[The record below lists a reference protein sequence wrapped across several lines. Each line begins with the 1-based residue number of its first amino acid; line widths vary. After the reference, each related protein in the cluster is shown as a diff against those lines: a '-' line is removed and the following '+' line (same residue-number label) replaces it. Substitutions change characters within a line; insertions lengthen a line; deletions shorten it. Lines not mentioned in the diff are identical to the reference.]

1 MKKAFIA
8 MLIMVALLFGG
19 IFAWYGMRQRTLHS
33 TLAANAHPP
42 VTVSAAKVR
51 QTSWTPQM
59 TAVGEIVAD
68 QGAALS
74 PQTAGVVQAVFFHS
88 GQSVSKGTLLLRINP
103 GPLPGEIREAQAQ
116 ADLAAVD
123 YQRAQKLYA
132 IHGISTAALDR
143 ARYTSQ
149 AAAAKVAAL
158 QESLADTEVR
168 APFSGV
174 LGLRTVNPGQY
185 VRADQAVIHI
195 ENLDHLYA
203 DFTIPQRDLAA
214 ISVGASLT
222 LTIHAGDAVH
232 HYAATVRAIDSH
244 VDPQNRAVSVRAQ
257 VQQPQGLRP
266 GMFVKAEL
274 KTAAPQAVLAIPMTA
289 VSFNTYGDFVFVLHP
304 QGPHGALV
312 AAEAPVTLGT
322 QQDGEVEVR
331 SGIQAGDLVV
341 TAGQVKLHSGD
352 IVHLNNA
359 VQL

>member
-1 MKKAFIA
+1 MKKAFVA
-8 MLIMVALLFGG
+8 MLVIVALSFGG
-19 IFAWYGMRQRTLHS
+19 IFAWYGMRQRALHS
-33 TLAANAHPP
+33 TLAAHAHPP
-42 VTVSAAKVR
+42 VTVSAVKVR
-51 QTSWTPQM
+51 NTSWTPQM

-74 PQTAGVVQAVFFHS
+74 PQTAGVVQSVFFHS
-88 GQSVSKGTLLLRINP
+88 GEDVSKGTLLLRINP
-103 GPLPGEIREAQAQ
+103 GPLPGEIGAARAQ

-149 AAAAKVAAL
+149 AARAKVAAL
-158 QESLADTEVR
+158 GESLADTEVR

-185 VRADQAVIHI
+185 VRADAPVVHI
-195 ENLDHLYA
+195 ENLDRLYA
-203 DFTIPQRDLAA
+203 DFSVPQRDLAA
-214 ISVGASLT
+214 IAVGASLI
-222 LTIHAGDAVH
+222 LTIHTGDALH

-244 VDPQNRAVSVRAQ
+244 VDPQNRAMAVRAQ
-257 VQQPQGLRP
+257 VRQPQGLRP

-289 VSFNTYGDFVFVLHP
+289 VSFNTYGDFVFVLRP
-304 QGPHGALV
+304 KGPHGALV
-312 AAEAPVTLGT
+312 AEEAPVTLGT
-322 QQDGEVEVR
+322 QQGGEVAVQ
-331 SGIQAGDLVV
+331 SGVQAGDLIV

-352 IVHLNNA
+352 TVHLNNA

>member
-1 MKKAFIA
+1 
-8 MLIMVALLFGG
+8 MLIIVALLFGG
-19 IFAWYGMRQRTLHS
+19 IFAWYGMRQRALHS
-33 TLAANAHPP
+33 ALAAHAHPP

-51 QTSWTPQM
+51 KASWTPRM

-74 PQTAGVVQAVFFHS
+74 PQTAGVVQSVFFRS
-88 GQSVSKGTLLLRINP
+88 GQSVSKGTLLLQINP
-103 GPLPGEIREAQAQ
+103 GPLPGEIRAARAQAE
-116 ADLAAVD
+116 LAAVD
-123 YQRAQKLYA
+123 YRRAQKLYA

-149 AAAAKVAAL
+149 AAQAKVAAL
-158 QESLADTEVR
+158 QESLADTQIR

-185 VRADQAVIHI
+185 LRTDQAVIHI
-195 ENLDHLYA
+195 ENLNHLYA

-214 ISVGASLT
+214 ISVGAPIT
-222 LTIHAGDAVH
+222 LSIHAGDALH

-244 VDPQNRAVSVRAQ
+244 VDRRNRAVAVRAQ
-257 VQQPQGLRP
+257 VRQPQGLRP

-274 KTAAPQAVLAIPMTA
+274 KTAAAQAVLAIPMTA
-289 VSFNTYGDFVFVLHP
+289 VSFNTYGDFVFVLRP
-304 QGPHGALV
+304 QGSQGALV
-312 AAEAPVTLGT
+312 AEEEPVTLGT
-322 QQDGEVEVR
+322 QQDGEVAVR
-331 SGIQAGDLVV
+331 SGVQAGDLVV

>member
-1 MKKAFIA
+1 MKKAFVA
-8 MLIMVALLFGG
+8 MLIIVALLFGG
-19 IFAWYGMRQRTLHS
+19 IFAWYGMRQRALHS
-33 TLAANAHPP
+33 ALAAHAHPP

-51 QTSWTPQM
+51 KASWTPRM

-74 PQTAGVVQAVFFHS
+74 PQTAGVVQSVFFRS
-88 GQSVSKGTLLLRINP
+88 GQSVSKGTLLLQINP
-103 GPLPGEIREAQAQ
+103 GPLPGEIRAARAQAE
-116 ADLAAVD
+116 LAAVD
-123 YQRAQKLYA
+123 YRRAQKLYA

-149 AAAAKVAAL
+149 AAQAKVAAL
-158 QESLADTEVR
+158 QESLADTQIR

-185 VRADQAVIHI
+185 LRTDQAVIHI
-195 ENLDHLYA
+195 ENLNHLYA

-214 ISVGASLT
+214 ISVGAPIT
-222 LTIHAGDAVH
+222 LSIHAGDALH

-244 VDPQNRAVSVRAQ
+244 VDRRNRAVAVRAQ
-257 VQQPQGLRP
+257 VRQPQGLRP

-274 KTAAPQAVLAIPMTA
+274 KTAAAQAVLAIPMTA
-289 VSFNTYGDFVFVLHP
+289 VSFNTYGDFVFVLRP
-304 QGPHGALV
+304 QGSQGALV
-312 AAEAPVTLGT
+312 AEEEPVTLGT
-322 QQDGEVEVR
+322 QQDGEVAVR
-331 SGIQAGDLVV
+331 SGVQAGDLVV